1 MILIVDN
8 YDSFSYNLYQLIGS
22 IDPDV
27 RVVRNDDLDP
37 AGIAA
42 LGLTLRDS
50 RYKGTATLD
59 LSRELVENALTFD
72 PNGYRAQLL
81 RLIRD
86 VKLPEKE

>member
-42 LGLTLRDS
+42 LAPEALV
-50 RYKGTATLD
+50 
-59 LSRELVENALTFD
+59 LSPGPGR
-72 PNGYRAQLL
+72 P
-81 RLIRD
+81 
-86 VKLPEKE
+86 